1 MCILLVC
8 MCYASEALEICAR
21 TRGSTTPMRSSAG
34 AIIEKKK
41 FTKCNRDNNI
51 NREKKI
57 EWHLFGLSLMLLCYC
72 ATLQKN
78 NIHFDWNVSLIK

>member
-34 AIIEKKK
+34 AIIEKKIYQMQS
-41 FTKCNRDNNI
+41 RQQHQQ
-51 NREKKI
+51 RKK
-57 EWHLFGLSLMLLCYC
+57 
-72 ATLQKN
+72 N
-78 NIHFDWNVSLIK
+78 